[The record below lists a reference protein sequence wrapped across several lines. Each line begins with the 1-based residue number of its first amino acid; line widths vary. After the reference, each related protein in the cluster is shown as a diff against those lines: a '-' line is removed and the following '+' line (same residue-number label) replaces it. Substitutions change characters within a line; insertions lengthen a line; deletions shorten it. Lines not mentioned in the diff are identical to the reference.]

1 MCLEAF
7 REACREVEETQRE
20 YRQAVHDLANV
31 REKLEQALDL
41 AYREQSF
48 GPLDPLFSK
57 EEAALALYEQAAA
70 KLTEAEERWCA
81 LRVALAY
88 ERELMQGAAVA
99 SAAKLTVQR
108 PTKSYLREDCWL
120 ELFGYY
126 SC

>member
-7 REACREVEETQRE
+7 REACHEVEEAQRE
-20 YRQAVHDLANV
+20 YRQAVHDLASV

-57 EEAALALYEQAAA
+57 EEAALALYEQAAS

-88 ERELMQGAAVA
+88 ERELMQGGQP
-99 SAAKLTVQR
+99 LRQR
-108 PTKSYLREDCWL
+108 LN
-120 ELFGYY
+120 
-126 SC
+126 

>member
-7 REACREVEETQRE
+7 REATCELEEAQLK
-20 YRQAVHDLANV
+20 YRQAAHDLASIQG
-31 REKLEQALDL
+31 ELEQVLVH

-48 GPLDPLFSK
+48 GPLDPLFTK

-88 ERELMQGAAVA
+88 EEKLMREGQP
-99 SAAKLTVQR
+99 QR
-108 PTKSYLREDCWL
+108 RHLN
-120 ELFGYY
+120 
-126 SC
+126 